1 MNTFLCTR
9 IPQSQ
14 ASPQAHSSLHS
25 EPISSD
31 SASRSGPPQPSKLTL
46 ADFALLSVIGEGGT
60 SLVYLAQEKSSG
72 LPVAL
77 KQIAKADLSSSKQ
90 VSRVHAE
97 KDILS
102 KLNHPLVVKFY
113 GCFQDLENLYIGL
126 EFLSGGDLYG
136 WLARR
141 VTLSTAETR
150 FYAAEIA
157 AALCYIHSQGIVY
170 RDLKAEN
177 VLIGSN
183 GHIKLADFGLA
194 KKLLPGERTF
204 SLCGTP
210 QCMAPEVIR
219 KSGYCYE
226 VDWWS
231 FGILLHEM
239 ITGRSPFDASSAYE
253 IYSNIISRQYRPPG
267 DLDPAVSSLLV
278 GLLEKDPGRR
288 LKGEEILRLAFF
300 KDIDWNCL
308 NSLRPP
314 YIPVVKG
321 PLDASHFDHYD
332 LIQQAERAS
341 QAAAID
347 QYPFVGF

>member
-1 MNTFLCTR
+1 MNPFLCTR
-9 IPQSQ
+9 MPQSQ
-14 ASPQAHSSLHS
+14 ASSQAYSSPHS
-25 EPISSD
+25 EPFSSD
-31 SASRSGPPQPSKLTL
+31 SASLSGPLQPSKLTL

-60 SLVYLAQEKSSG
+60 SLVYLAQKKSSG
-72 LPVAL
+72 CPVAL

-102 KLNHPLVVKFY
+102 KMNHPLVVKFY

-126 EFLSGGDLYG
+126 EFMPGGDLYG

-141 VTLSTAETR
+141 VTLNTVETR

-157 AALCYIHSQGIVY
+157 AVLFYIHSQGIVY

-177 VLIGSN
+177 ILIGST
-183 GHIKLADFGLA
+183 GHIKLTDFGLA

-210 QCMAPEVIR
+210 QCMAPEVIT
-219 KSGYCYE
+219 KSGHSYE

-239 ITGRSPFDASSAYE
+239 ITGHSPFDAPSAYE
-253 IYSNIISRQYRPPG
+253 IYSNIISRQYHPPG
-267 DLDPAVSSLLV
+267 DLDQAVSSLLV
-278 GLLEKDPGRR
+278 GLLEKDKGRR
-288 LKGEEILRLAFF
+288 LKGEEILRHAFF
-300 KDIDWNCL
+300 KDIDWTCL
-308 NSLRPP
+308 NSLHPP
-314 YIPVVKG
+314 YVPVVKG
-321 PLDASHFDHYD
+321 PLDACHFDHYE
-332 LIQQAERAS
+332 LIQQVEQAS

-347 QYPFVGF
+347 QCQFIGF

>member
-1 MNTFLCTR
+1 
-9 IPQSQ
+9 
-14 ASPQAHSSLHS
+14 
-25 EPISSD
+25 
-31 SASRSGPPQPSKLTL
+31 
-46 ADFALLSVIGEGGT
+46 
-60 SLVYLAQEKSSG
+60 
-72 LPVAL
+72 VAL

-90 VSRVHAE
+90 VGRVHTE

-102 KLNHPLVVKFY
+102 KMNHPLVVKFF

-126 EFLSGGDLYG
+126 EFMPGGDLYG
-136 WLARR
+136 WLAKR
-141 VTLSTAETR
+141 VTLNTAETR

-157 AALCYIHSQGIVY
+157 AVLFYIHKQGIVY

-177 VLIGSN
+177 ILIGSN
-183 GHIKLADFGLA
+183 GHIKLTDFGLA

-210 QCMAPEVIR
+210 QCMAPEVIT
-219 KSGYCYE
+219 KSGHNYE

-239 ITGRSPFDASSAYE
+239 ITGHSPFDAPSAYE
-253 IYSNIISRQYRPPG
+253 VYSNIISRQYHPPG
-267 DLDPAVSSLLV
+267 DLDQAISSLLV
-278 GLLEKDPGRR
+278 GLLEKDIGRR
-288 LKGEEILRLAFF
+288 LKGEEVLRHAFF

-332 LIQQAERAS
+332 LNQQTEQAS
-341 QAAAID
+341 QAVVID
-347 QYPFVGF
+347 QCPFVGF